1 MLFVLGIGSLVALQ
15 SCAATIIKDEFP
27 ALKDWWVAAG
37 TCIAGFLI
45 GLVYVTPGGQF
56 ILNLVDYFAG
66 TFNIYIMTIAEII
79 SVVWF
84 YGKHN
89 ATIKNLYS

>member
-27 ALKDWWVAAG
+27 ILKDWWIAAG

-45 GLVYVTPGGQF
+45 GLVYVTPVS
-56 ILNLVDYFAG
+56 IK
-66 TFNIYIMTIAEII
+66 II
-79 SVVWF
+79 
-84 YGKHN
+84 
-89 ATIKNLYS
+89 